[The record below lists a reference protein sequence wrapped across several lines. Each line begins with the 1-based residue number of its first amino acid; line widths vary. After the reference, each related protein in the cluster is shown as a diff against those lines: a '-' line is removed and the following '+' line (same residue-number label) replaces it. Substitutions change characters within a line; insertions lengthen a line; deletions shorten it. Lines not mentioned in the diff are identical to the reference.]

1 VHVTANE
8 TFEAEFAA
16 ASSRLRLHSC
26 KRLLQL
32 RLVAEAHYWNYS
44 IVVLTNGTIAGIVIA
59 CAFGAVGTTAGM
71 DVGRGSSG
79 NLLASC

>member
-1 VHVTANE
+1 MLQQMRLSRPSLQQH
-8 TFEAEFAA
+8 
-16 ASSRLRLHSC
+16 SSRLRLHSC

-32 RLVAEAHYWNYS
+32 RLVAEAHDS
-44 IVVLTNGTIAGIVIA
+44 IVDLTNGTIAGIVIA

-79 NLLASC
+79 DLLAFC